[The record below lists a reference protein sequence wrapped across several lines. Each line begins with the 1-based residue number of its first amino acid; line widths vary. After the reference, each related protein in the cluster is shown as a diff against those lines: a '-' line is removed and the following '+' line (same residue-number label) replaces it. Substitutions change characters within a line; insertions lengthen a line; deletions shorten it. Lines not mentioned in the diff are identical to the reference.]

1 MNVKVLKPYGFCAGV
16 EYVIK
21 TLDKAVNDNNGKQVY
36 CIGDL
41 VHNDEVINFV
51 KSKGVKVISGNKEEA
66 IDSIDFGV
74 VVFSAHGTSDK
85 IIQKAIDKGLVVY
98 DAACPF
104 VKKELLDIKK
114 YIEKDYDVLFIGVPG
129 HDEANAV
136 LSISSKIHLI
146 ARLSDVEQI
155 NINNKN
161 IVVINQ
167 TTLSTDELHYI
178 HFAIKK
184 RFPYAVF
191 EDEIC
196 NSSRIRQK
204 RLLSEANDYDL
215 VIVVGDKHSN
225 NTQTLFKMAK
235 EKYCNAINISSKEQ
249 LHTFDLHKTQNVLI
263 LSGSSVMKEKVEEI
277 IKFLKNL

>member
-1 MNVKVLKPYGFCAGV
+1 M
-16 EYVIK
+16 
-21 TLDKAVNDNNGKQVY
+21 
-36 CIGDL
+36 

-161 IVVINQ
+161 
-167 TTLSTDELHYI
+167 S
-178 HFAIKK
+178 
-184 RFPYAVF
+184 
-191 EDEIC
+191 
-196 NSSRIRQK
+196 
-204 RLLSEANDYDL
+204 
-215 VIVVGDKHSN
+215 GN
-225 NTQTLFKMAK
+225 NTENIILNGSLIISLKFLFAK
-235 EKYCNAINISSKEQ
+235 FS
-249 LHTFDLHKTQNVLI
+249 VLI
-263 LSGSSVMKEKVEEI
+263 I
-277 IKFLKNL
+277 IHLQLQFLRMHLQNFLYLLFL